1 MTLNIKDQVHMFT
14 CLWNTRYCI
23 STFAFDFLKAMIRV
37 PPENN
42 PFRKG
47 IPDFQTTRQPKPPP
61 DHHVNTGGG
70 KNAKSKLN
78 KLVGDQPFFNAEHG
92 TCFYTPIDL
101 LYISNIYCIS
111 KNLTE

>member
-1 MTLNIKDQVHMFT
+1 MFT

-47 IPDFQTTRQPKPPP
+47 IRDFKTTRQPKPPP

-78 KLVGDQPFFNAEHG
+78 WLE
-92 TCFYTPIDL
+92 I
-101 LYISNIYCIS
+101 
-111 KNLTE
+111 NLFSMRNVVHVSIPP